1 MDRDILQRH
10 KDTERARRR
19 VTLCFLALIA
29 CIFMI
34 AGLIPEAGK
43 YGTEGRG
50 GSHITMDDA
59 MDSKTGISRKTVI
72 AHSRL

>member
-1 MDRDILQRH
+1 MDKDIVQRQ

-29 CIFMI
+29 CIVMI
-34 AGLIPEAGK
+34 AGLIPDAGK
-43 YGTEGRG
+43 YGTQGRG

-59 MDSKTGISRKTVI
+59 IDSKTGITGKTVI
-72 AHSRL
+72 ANSRL